1 MKKIFYLFILLIACN
16 KQSYPWFSGSI
27 DDALVNIDDKIIM
40 LDFYADW

>member
-16 KQSYPWFSGSI
+16 KPSYPWFSGNI
-27 DDALVNIDDKIIM
+27 DDALVNIGDKIIM

>member
-16 KQSYPWFSGSI
+16 KPSYPWFSGTI
-27 DDALVNIDDKIIM
+27 DDALVNIGDKVIM